1 MFEEI
6 PKNCRYAYARVSSK
20 SQEDNSSLE
29 AQKEEFLRLGVPVK
43 NIRVEVGS
51 AADKIQDR
59 PVFYNLID
67 YELKENDLLL
77 VTKIDRCSRNTLEFL
92 KLQERLHQNGV
103 RFISLDLPYSND
115 MAVNQLISTNLAAI
129 ATFENERRKER
140 QKQGIQA
147 AKKNGKYLGRRT
159 VIDKKLISQVQD
171 LKENKNLS
179 ITEIAKVTGR
189 GRTTIYKVLKE
200 ELNYIPYN
208 RLVKNVNQE
217 AANEAK

>member
-6 PKNCRYAYARVSSK
+6 PKNCRYGYARVSSK

-29 AQKEEFLRLGVPVK
+29 SQKQEFLKQGVSES
-43 NIRVEVGS
+43 NIRLEVGS
-51 AADKIQDR
+51 AADPIAER
-59 PVFYNLID
+59 PIFKKLIEE
-67 YELKENDLLL
+67 ELQENDLLL

-92 KLQERLHQNGV
+92 KLQERLHKKKV

-115 MAVNQLISTNLAAI
+115 WAVNQLIATNLAAI

-140 QKQGIQA
+140 QREGIKA
-147 AKKNGKYLGRRT
+147 ARKAGKYLGRRT
-159 VIDKKLISQVQD
+159 VIDKKLIAQVQD

-179 ITEIAKVTGR
+179 ITEIARVTQR

-200 ELNYIPYN
+200 KLNYIPYN
-208 RLVKNVNQE
+208 RLVKAIDE
-217 AANEAK
+217 RE